1 MNDAEREI
9 LNSRNPDGTERE
21 LIMFGSRKVW
31 VRRINPNRI
40 DDLRDR
46 IAQVM
51 ADESLDEALKSLEI
65 MKIFLS
71 EMKWKIVSEEEK
83 TAYIP
88 NGLGKMIPQEDR
100 IYKIQCPGWVS
111 SAHLRKDVDGR
122 IVLIL
127 DVAMIAHMKQLL
139 RDLKSVTDADIEKWN
154 EGVKEVKRKSA
165 AKRKARIEARK
176 KSSDWV
182 KSNTAVFSMA
192 IAFGSLE

>member
-1 MNDAEREI
+1 
-9 LNSRNPDGTERE
+9 
-21 LIMFGSRKVW
+21 
-31 VRRINPNRI
+31 
-40 DDLRDR
+40 
-46 IAQVM
+46 M